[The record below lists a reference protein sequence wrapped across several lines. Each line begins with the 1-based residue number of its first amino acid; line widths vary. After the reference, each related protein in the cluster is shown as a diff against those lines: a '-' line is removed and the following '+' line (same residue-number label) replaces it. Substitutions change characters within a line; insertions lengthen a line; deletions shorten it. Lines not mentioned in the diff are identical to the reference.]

1 MKCEISHKSID
12 LKQFI
17 KDDLKYIDPENLSE
31 TIVKYTI
38 PIKGDDDYK
47 TYLNIAELLKMDYMI
62 PVKYLA
68 PVIET
73 YSYIAQK
80 SALINDQKNIED
92 ASVLVEPLNPNLLQ
106 KISYTPINQMIPL
119 GTVFTINA
127 EIPYLAGKDGKEP
140 VRKLLTSAS
149 LKTTANV
156 SKMIQDEAKKCG
168 IKNPSTSICNRRIAY
183 GALDI
188 GSKFEAK
195 FIVELS
201 KLYSSMSLF
210 RFRRPKDDVLE
221 FIYYDHLCIDMKYI
235 LTKIIEQKPTL
246 KEFCEEMIKAFEKN
260 N

>member
-1 MKCEISHKSID
+1 MKIINEILVPALNEVGSGFAEGKVFLPQLLISAEAA
-12 LKQFI
+12 KAAFEVI
-17 KDDLKYIDPENLSE
+17 KASMSTSDVKKKEKIILATVKGDIHDIGKN
-31 TIVKYTI
+31 IVKV
-38 PIKGDDDYK
+38 
-47 TYLNIAELLKMDYMI
+47 LL
-62 PVKYLA
+62 
-68 PVIET
+68 E
-73 YSYIAQK
+73 SYGFTVVD
-80 SALINDQKNIED
+80 LGRD
-92 ASVLVEPLNPNLLQ
+92 VEPQRVL
-106 KISYTPINQMIPL
+106 
-119 GTVFTINA
+119 
-127 EIPYLAGKDGKEP
+127 
-140 VRKLLTSAS
+140 
-149 LKTTANV
+149 
-156 SKMIQDEAKKCG
+156 DEAKKCG